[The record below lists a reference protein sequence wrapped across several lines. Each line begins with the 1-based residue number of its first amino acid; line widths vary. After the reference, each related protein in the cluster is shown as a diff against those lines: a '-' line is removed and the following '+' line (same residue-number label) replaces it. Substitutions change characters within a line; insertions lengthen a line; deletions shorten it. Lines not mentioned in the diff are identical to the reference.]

1 MNKERFSFTGT
12 EGVELYG
19 SKYSSA
25 GSPAG
30 KLALI
35 HGMAEHRGR
44 YEDFSKK
51 LVSEGYSVYTYD
63 QTGHGETALEND
75 GQLGHV
81 PLSTGWKGLVD
92 DANTFLE
99 TVVSGNSK
107 ASLYVFGHSM
117 GSFVA
122 RSLITEH
129 RDKVDGAILSGTSR
143 VSKTVLRVLKPVA
156 KLEKWIRGELSNS
169 YLMEKLLF
177 SSHNSEFE
185 PADTPFDW
193 LSRDEEA
200 VKSYIKDELSGF
212 SCSTAFYET
221 FINGMA
227 KLAGSDEPDKIRKDL
242 PILFI
247 SGEKD
252 PVGGEEVLELAGEY
266 ARAGL
271 KKVESKVY
279 PSARHELL
287 NEINRDEV
295 IKDVVDW
302 LERQQDQ

>member
-1 MNKERFSFTGT
+1 MNKEFFSFTGS

-30 KLALI
+30 KLAII

-81 PLSTGWKGLVD
+81 PLSTGWKGLVN

-99 TVVSGNSK
+99 SVVSGNSEV
-107 ASLYVFGHSM
+107 SLYLFGHSM

-122 RSLITEH
+122 RSLITRH
-129 RDKVDGAILSGTSR
+129 GDKVDGAILSGTGR
-143 VSKTVLRVLKPVA
+143 VSKAVLRVLKPVA
-156 KLEKWIRGELSNS
+156 KLEKWIRGELSSS
-169 YLMEKLLF
+169 YLMEKILF

-193 LSRDEEA
+193 LSRDEDVVEN
-200 VKSYIKDELSGF
+200 YLKDELSGF
-212 SCSTAFYET
+212 SCTTGFYEV
-221 FINGMA
+221 FIDGM
-227 KLAGSDEPDKIRKDL
+227 KELAGSDETDKIRKDL

-247 SGEKD
+247 SGQKD
-252 PVGGEEVLELAGEY
+252 PVGGEDVLQLAEEY

-279 PSARHELL
+279 PDARHELL

-302 LERQQDQ
+302 LGRYKNN